1 MYAIIADIYGEKIN
15 KKLIFFFIIYPQ
27 KMEKQ
32 TYYNTPKFS
41 LKNKI
46 YEAKILDIYDGDTI
60 TICINLEG
68 FNYVKMNVRLDGINT
83 PELCGNEKNIAI
95 SARNFL
101 INKLTDIKFE
111 DTVKYSRDNIRKLIN
126 NDTHIIK
133 VIFGDFDKYGRPLC
147 IIYKNNININD
158 LMIHNKYAKKYD
170 GGKKESW

>member
-1 MYAIIADIYGEKIN
+1 MYVIIADTYGEKIN
-15 KKLIFFFIIYPQ
+15 KKLIFLLLSYT

-32 TYYNTPKFS
+32 TYYNTPKFT

-68 FNYVKMNVRLDGINT
+68 FNYVKMNVRLEGIDT
-83 PELCGNEKNIAI
+83 PELHGNEKELGI

-101 INKLTDIKFE
+101 INKLTDITFE

-126 NDTHIIK
+126 NNTHIIK
-133 VIFGDFDKYGRPLC
+133 VMFGDFDKYGSPLC

-158 LMIHNKYAKKYD
+158 LMIHNKYGKKYD